1 MKKSILLL
9 FFVGLFFGCSKDAD
23 DSDQQFQEFTVTLNV
38 DPNHSFGTF
47 AESARAFLSD
57 QDGEIVASEDLQP
70 GQTTTLTTNAD
81 PTSIFDLTYVIYKY
95 YGVVNE
101 KVYSIETFSNVQQ
114 GTYNLGPKKIIED
127 TNDEIYIHL
136 SNTGYPCEAVA
147 TSAGYG
153 TFGPENGGYLNWQA
167 NLVGSPTSDFYMA
180 FKSPNDQF
188 NRYVWL
194 EDVAEGSILNID
206 YTTLPEIQNIVI
218 TDLPDND
225 NIGFQLFGL
234 VENDANQIHHS
245 VAYGNFVNGTS
256 SLTSAVPQNVF
267 DQYLMEV
274 SYRNGSTHY
283 FNQYRTSSIPSEIS
297 AASVDLTINNPS
309 PQSFNMNL
317 VGDGILYKVSFTNIN
332 ASGSI
337 FVGHFI
343 YGEAAPEVSFS
354 KENLRL
360 NVQAEYP
367 DLSQFATVVLRDA
380 AVTRYS
386 ALNSYNDILMY
397 QIERERFKVSD
408 INGFVEEITKDF

>member
-23 DSDQQFQEFTVTLNV
+23 DSDQQFQEFTVTLNI

-114 GTYNLGPKKIIED
+114 GTYNLGPKKIMED

-167 NLVGSPTSDFYMA
+167 NLVGSPTSDYYAA

-194 EDVAEGSILNID
+194 EDVAEGSSFNID
-206 YTTLPEIQNIVI
+206 YTTLPEIQNLV
-218 TDLPDND
+218 TTAVPAND
-225 NIGFQLFGL
+225 YAYFQLFGL
-234 VENDANQIHHS
+234 VENDANKISHS
-245 VAYGNFVNGTS
+245 IGYDNFSNGIASFTN
-256 SLTSAVPQNVF
+256 AVPQNVF
-267 DQYLMEV
+267 DQYLLELT
-274 SYRNGSTHY
+274 YRDGSTTN
-283 FNQYRTSSIPSEIS
+283 FNQLRTSAIPTQVTIPPL
-297 AASVDLTINNPS
+297 DLTVNNPS

-317 VGDGILYKVSFTNIN
+317 VGDGILYNVSFVNEN

-343 YGEAAPEVSFS
+343 YGAVAPEVSFS

-367 DLSQFATVVLRDA
+367 DLSQFETVTLRDA
-380 AVTRYS
+380 TVTRYS
-386 ALNSYNDILMY
+386 ALNTYNDILTY
-397 QIERERFKVSD
+397 QIERKRFVVPD
-408 INGFVEEITKDF
+408 LNGFFEGIIKDF